1 MFKYL
6 AKKLLPY
13 LEEDLKDEIFPY
25 LKTIAHR
32 ATDAQLA
39 TDTLAEKLG
48 YTIIIDSETGVATV
62 HGVTS

>member
-6 AKKLLPY
+6 AKKLYPY
-13 LEEDLKDEIFPY
+13 LEPLIDEKVQGVMY
-25 LKTIAHR
+25 R

-48 YTIIIDSETGVATV
+48 YTIVIDFETGIASV
-62 HGVTS
+62 HGVGK